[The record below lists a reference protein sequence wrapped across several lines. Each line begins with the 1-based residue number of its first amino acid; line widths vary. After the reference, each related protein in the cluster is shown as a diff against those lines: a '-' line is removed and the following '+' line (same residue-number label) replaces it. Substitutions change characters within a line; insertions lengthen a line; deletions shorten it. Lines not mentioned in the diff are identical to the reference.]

1 MTEITIPY
9 HLVIPTILCI
19 ASLLIILFARKKLF
33 SDNKTKILWITVI
46 VFLSIYL
53 LIVGCATFDDI
64 FYQWDINRYD
74 LDKDGFFSQNE
85 ITKEQEAAML
95 RLTSDTGRN
104 LSFITGLI
112 FSLIISTGVFFA
124 LLSLLKPKKQY

>member
-1 MTEITIPY
+1 M
-9 HLVIPTILCI
+9 
-19 ASLLIILFARKKLF
+19 F